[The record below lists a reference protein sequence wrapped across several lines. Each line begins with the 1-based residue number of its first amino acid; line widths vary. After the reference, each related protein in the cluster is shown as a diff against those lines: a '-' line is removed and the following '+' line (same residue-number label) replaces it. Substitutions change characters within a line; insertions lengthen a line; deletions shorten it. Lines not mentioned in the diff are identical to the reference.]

1 MVNFADAAAE
11 LGVPPMSAAQV
22 VASTLEAAGNENLG
36 HASSATLCRHLGQAN
51 IDQYRHMQS
60 WLYFLFRS
68 CFIGIF

>member
-36 HASSATLCRHLGQAN
+36 RASSATLWAL
-51 IDQYRHMQS
+51 DT
-60 WLYFLFRS
+60 
-68 CFIGIF
+68 